1 MKIES
6 DKALLLILTIISF
19 VGLMVFPFLAR
30 MYTFESWIQYHYRVE
45 GTEIATPAF
54 LVAQRDLW
62 WLWFSFPVAIV
73 TSFIGLFIDK
83 INVRTQIIVLFTL
96 FFIFSVSLIAC
107 LHKTFWIWL
116 STFGKMW

>member
-1 MKIES
+1 MKIQS
-6 DKALLLILTIISF
+6 DKAVLSILTTISF

-30 MYTFESWIQYHYRVE
+30 IYTFESWIQYHYRVE

-62 WLWFSFPVAIV
+62 WLWFSFPVATV
-73 TSFIGLFIDK
+73 ASFIGLFVGK
-83 INVRTQIIVLFTL
+83 INVRTQTVVLYAL
-96 FFIFSVSLIAC
+96 IFIFYVVLIVC

-116 STFGKMW
+116 STFGTMC